1 MSTSRCLS
9 IVLPF
14 IACLAVTPAFAG
26 VPSSANSYVDPC
38 LRICPAGDMNFH
50 VVVRD
55 VSSNPVANSS
65 VAIQLCVCHAIVL
78 CPLNGN
84 ENYSING
91 CDIVAIT
98 NAAGIADIQLRAGGT
113 CSGGPINVYA
123 DGVLLATLSAVSSP
137 DQNGDDAVTAADQAI
152 LAGKMGGPYDP
163 TGDFNCS
170 AGLDPGDQLILDS
183 HLGHSC
189 AAVVPTRP
197 SSWGRV
203 KTIYR

>member
-1 MSTSRCLS
+1 LLT
-9 IVLPF
+9 
-14 IACLAVTPAFAG
+14 AVSLTTAGAG
-26 VPSSANSYVDPC
+26 VPSPSTSYVDPC

-55 VSSNPVANSS
+55 VAANPVAGST
-65 VAIQLCVCHAIVL
+65 VAIALCPCHAIVL
-78 CPLNGN
+78 CPLNGS

-91 CDIVAIT
+91 CDLT
-98 NAAGIADIQLRAGGT
+98 RSTDAAGIADFQIRAGGT
-113 CSGGPINVYA
+113 CPGPVQVYA
-123 DGVLLATLSAVSSP
+123 DGVLIGTISAVSSP
-137 DQNGDDAVTAADQAI
+137 DQDGNASVNATDQAI
-152 LAGKMGGPYDP
+152 LAGKMGGPYDA